1 MSRLSTDGRNVKI
14 GLEFWNRIRNCLT
27 FVRGLQNVK
36 YKILAATISSHNLNS
51 LLPSSSNAKCP
62 NGNLRC
68 NPVWLELQC
77 FYWRLWHFPQ
87 KILKLLWHEKKC
99 CHVMCD
105 KCDNQVLCYKNPSI
119 LINRLGMAMR
129 HFFRCASMHICIL
142 AHICGN
148 ICCCRI
154 FQHPHGQWSSLILIS
169 NDKKLSPATSKMI
182 VHGTIVRSDVCNS

>member
-1 MSRLSTDGRNVKI
+1 MSYSGDKGGCHACPRTHGRTDGRNVKI

-87 KILKLLWHEKKC
+87 KILKLLWHTKEMLS
-99 CHVMCD
+99 CHVWQMWQPVFC
-105 KCDNQVLCYKNPSI
+105 CKNRSI
-119 LINRLGMAMR
+119 LINRLGMAMGHQTRLNHMVPVDCWDTSWSIFEVKR
-129 HFFRCASMHICIL
+129 HSYKM
-142 AHICGN
+142 
-148 ICCCRI
+148 
-154 FQHPHGQWSSLILIS
+154 P
-169 NDKKLSPATSKMI
+169 KL
-182 VHGTIVRSDVCNS
+182 VHT